1 MTFWSRLGTGCVA
14 LHIPHH
20 CGRTTVTISV
30 RNVPSLLRALGNWD
44 AAQYLW
50 RRHRVLKKP
59 RLPMTQT
66 IRERTLNRNPPPRA
80 TFDESIW
87 QYRRRLLCM
96 ARRIL
101 RDEADAEDAVQEAY
115 VSALSHSDHFEGRS
129 SPLTWITKIL
139 INQASSQLRDKI
151 RQPLAVAVGFDE
163 VESLVSVADENRP
176 MKDTSKPGQRK
187 IGQDISAPVARTG
200 NHMKARRHGT
210 KPYAFLST
218 RQALA

>member
-1 MTFWSRLGTGCVA
+1 
-14 LHIPHH
+14 
-20 CGRTTVTISV
+20 
-30 RNVPSLLRALGNWD
+30 
-44 AAQYLW
+44 
-50 RRHRVLKKP
+50 
-59 RLPMTQT
+59 
-66 IRERTLNRNPPPRA
+66 
-80 TFDESIW
+80 
-87 QYRRRLLCM
+87 M

-101 RDEADAEDAVQEAY
+101 RDKADAEDAVQDAY
-115 VSALSHSDHFEGRS
+115 LSALTHSDQFEGRS

-139 INQASSQLRDKI
+139 INQGFSQLRYKI

-218 RQALA
+218 RQAGRRITHEPPFTTLHYGRDAVTVTFFTPCNSFALTRSANHVTLIPVDRSETAQK